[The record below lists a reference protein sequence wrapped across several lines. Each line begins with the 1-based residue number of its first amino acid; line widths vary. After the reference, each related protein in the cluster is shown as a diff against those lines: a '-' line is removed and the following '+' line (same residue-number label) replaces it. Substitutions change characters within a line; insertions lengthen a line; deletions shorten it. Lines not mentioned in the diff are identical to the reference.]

1 MIKNWLKIY
10 WSNVLKSKVYFILTL
25 LSLGIGFASVILSF
39 VYYRE
44 EVSYDQH
51 NPNKDIM
58 FTVESKMN
66 ADTSWMKL
74 PYPFGAKIKEESSH
88 VIDYTYMDNYY
99 DEYILFVNGEK
110 KAIDHIVEVKSNFFE
125 FFPFEI
131 VKGDKKK
138 PFNGPNTIVI
148 TDEYAKILFGDKE
161 PIGQTVLYL
170 QKPYTISAVYKHGKE
185 RNSVM
190 ANVLVNDIDRYEK
203 EALEDWGN
211 YSSTIWLKLDDP
223 NSVPSV
229 EKKIKDILVRN
240 VYADLAKDA
249 GMSLEE
255 YIKKEEGMTVEE
267 FLDINN
273 GARSFKLH
281 VLADQ
286 RMQKDRW
293 LNGTPEGEA
302 NVGRL
307 YIMIGLSLLILILS
321 VFNYINL
328 STAQAISRTREVG
341 IRKTLGA
348 TRGNLI
354 LQGLFEALVTSL
366 LACIVALVVIE
377 FTMPW
382 LKVFLNSKMEIE
394 FTYIL
399 PWLLLFIVV
408 IVLLVGLVP
417 ALFTASFKT
426 LEVLK
431 GEVNKSKKGK
441 TLKNAMLI
449 VQFTVACF
457 FMIGSYIVYQQVNYM
472 MNKDLGFKGEQ
483 VVLIPYFV
491 KVPFKEKVNTYHSI
505 KEEFLKVKGV
515 EDVSTASITIG
526 TSNGSSSGFT
536 YNGNKVQGI
545 NVGMDF
551 NYLNLLNIKIK
562 EGRVLSLDYATD
574 TISNIMISE
583 RTAYEMQE
591 PNPIGKVIEWND
603 NKLTIVGVVKDFNLY
618 GLRANYAPLV
628 YFHLKTIPWVGNNIK
643 EVAIKV
649 KGDNIEKTISEIA
662 KIWERRDISDLPFS
676 YKFADKSFAETF
688 EGVKKERDVFM
699 TLNAVV
705 VFVALFGLYS
715 LASFNINNRL
725 REVAIRKVLGASA
738 GSLLKQ
744 LSIQYFIMCVTGFAF
759 AVFPSYYFLNKWLS
773 DYAFRIEIS
782 ALPFVLCFIGIVVL
796 TGVVVFIKAW
806 SATKINVLKYIKYE

>member
-25 LSLGIGFASVILSF
+25 LSLSIGFASVILSF
-39 VYYRE
+39 VHYRE
-44 EVSYDQH
+44 EVSYNQD

-74 PYPFGAKIKEESSH
+74 PYPFGAKLKEESSH

-99 DEYILFVNGEK
+99 EEDILFVNGEK
-110 KAIDHIVEVKSNFFE
+110 KEIEGIVEVNSNFFE

-138 PFNGPNTIVI
+138 PFSGPNTIVV
-148 TDEYAKILFGDKE
+148 TNEYAKFLFGDKE
-161 PIGQTVLYL
+161 PIGQTVVYQ
-170 QKPYTISAVYKHGKE
+170 QKPHVVSAVYKLGNE

-190 ANVLVNDIDRYEK
+190 ANVLVNTMDRMERQFFD
-203 EALEDWGN
+203 DWGN
-211 YSSTIWLKLDDP
+211 YNSTIWLKLDSS
-223 NSVPSV
+223 NSITSV

-240 VYADLAKDA
+240 VYIDLAKDA

-255 YIKKEEGMTVEE
+255 YVKKEEGGTVEE
-267 FLDINN
+267 FMNSEE
-273 GARSFKLH
+273 RTFKLH

-286 RMQKDRW
+286 RMQKDIW
-293 LNGTPEGEA
+293 LNGTPEGGA

-328 STAQAISRTREVG
+328 STAQAISRTREIG

-354 LQGLFEALVTSL
+354 LQGLFEALVTSM
-366 LACIVALVVIE
+366 LACIVALVIIE
-377 FTMPW
+377 FVIPW
-382 LKVFLNSKMEIE
+382 LKVFLNSRMEIE
-394 FTYIL
+394 FTFIL
-399 PWLLLFIVV
+399 PWLLLFMVL
-408 IVLLVGLVP
+408 IVLLVGTIP
-417 ALFTASFKT
+417 ALFTSSFKT

-441 TLKNAMLI
+441 TLKNVMLT

-472 MNKDLGFKGEQ
+472 LNKDLGFKGDQ
-483 VVLIPYFV
+483 VILVSYFV
-491 KVPFKEKVNTYHSI
+491 KIPYTEKVKTYYSL
-505 KEEFLKVKGV
+505 KEEILNIDGV
-515 EDVSTASITIG
+515 EEVSGASIMIA
-526 TSNGSSSGFT
+526 SNNGSSTGFT
-536 YNGNKVQGI
+536 YNRNKIQGI

-551 NYLNLLNIKIK
+551 NYLDVFDIKMK
-562 EGRVLSLDYATD
+562 EGRVLSPDYATD

-583 RTAYEMQE
+583 RTAYEMKE
-591 PNPIGKVIEWND
+591 PNPVGKVIEWNGE
-603 NKLTIVGVVKDFNLY
+603 KLTVIGVVKDFNLY
-618 GLRANYAPLV
+618 GLKADYAPLI
-628 YFHLKTIPWVGNNIK
+628 YFHLKTIPWVGNNMRQLS
-643 EVAIKV
+643 IKV
-649 KGDNIEKTISEIA
+649 KSNEVDNVMTKIA
-662 KIWERRDISDLPFS
+662 KIWERRDLSDTSFS
-676 YKFADKSFAETF
+676 YEFADKRFAETF

-759 AVFPSYYFLNKWLS
+759 AVFPSYYFLNKWLN

-782 ALPFVLCFIGIVVL
+782 ALPFVVCFIGIVIL
-796 TGVVVFIKAW
+796 TGIVVFIKAW

>member
-39 VYYRE
+39 VHYRE
-44 EVSYDQH
+44 EVSYDQT
-51 NPNKDIM
+51 NPNKDNL

-74 PYPFGAKIKEESSH
+74 PYPFGSKIKEESSH
-88 VIDYTYMDNYY
+88 VIDYTYMNNYY
-99 DEYILFVNGEK
+99 DDGIFFINGEK
-110 KAIDHIVEVKSNFFE
+110 KAVERVVDVKTNFFE

-131 VKGDKKK
+131 VSGDKKQ
-138 PFNGPNTIVI
+138 PFSGPNTAVVS
-148 TDEYAKILFGDKE
+148 DEYAKTLFGDKN
-161 PIGQTVLYL
+161 PVGQTFIYYE
-170 QKPYTISAVYKHGKE
+170 QTYTVSAVYKIGE
-185 RNSVM
+185 NRSSVM

-211 YSSTIWLKLDDP
+211 YSSTIWLKLDNP

-229 EKKIKDILVRN
+229 EKMIREFLIK
-240 VYADLAKDA
+240 DLAKDA

-255 YIKKEEGMTVEE
+255 YIKKEEGMTVGE
-267 FLDINN
+267 FLNKNN
-273 GARSFKLH
+273 DRGNFRLH

-293 LNGTPEGEA
+293 LNGTPEGGA

-328 STAQAISRTREVG
+328 STAQAISRTREIG

-354 LQGLFEALVTSL
+354 LQGLFEAFVTSM
-366 LACIVALVVIE
+366 LACIVALVIIE
-377 FTMPW
+377 FVMPW
-382 LKVFLNSKMEIE
+382 LKVFLDSRMEIE

-399 PWLLLFIVV
+399 PWLLLFMVL
-408 IVLLVGLVP
+408 IVLLVGLIP

-431 GEVNKSKKGK
+431 GEINKSKKGK
-441 TLKNAMLI
+441 TLKSAMLI

-457 FMIGSYIVYQQVNYM
+457 FMIGSYIVYQQVSYM
-472 MNKDLGFKGEQ
+472 IHKDLGFKGEQ

-491 KVPFKEKVNTYHSI
+491 KVPFKEKANTYYSI
-505 KEEFLKVKGV
+505 KEEILKVRGV

-526 TSNGSSSGFT
+526 TNNGSSSGFT
-536 YNGNKVQGI
+536 YNGNKIQGI
-545 NVGMDF
+545 NVGMDY
-551 NYLNLLNIKIK
+551 NYLDMLSIELK
-562 EGRVLSLDYATD
+562 EGRVLSSDYATD

-591 PNPIGKVIEWND
+591 PSPVGKVIEWNE
-603 NKLTIVGVVKDFNLY
+603 NKMTIVGVVKDFNLY

-628 YFHLKTIPWVGNNIK
+628 YFHLKTIPWVGNNIR
-643 EVAIKV
+643 EVAIRV
-649 KGDNIEKTISEIA
+649 KGDNIEQTMGEIA
-662 KIWERRDISDLPFS
+662 KIWERRDLSDFPFS
-676 YKFADKSFAETF
+676 YKFADKRFAETF

-759 AVFPSYYFLNKWLS
+759 AVFPSYYFLNKWLN

-782 ALPFVLCFIGIVVL
+782 ALPFVVCFIGIVIL